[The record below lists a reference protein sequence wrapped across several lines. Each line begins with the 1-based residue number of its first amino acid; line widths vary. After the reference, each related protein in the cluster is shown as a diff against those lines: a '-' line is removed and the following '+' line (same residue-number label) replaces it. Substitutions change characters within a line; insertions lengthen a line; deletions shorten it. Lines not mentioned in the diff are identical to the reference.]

1 MHSKSTTRREVLRS
15 TAVAMTAGIGFC
27 CGCQST
33 PYTNRKR
40 IVLIPE
46 SREIALGA
54 TAFDE
59 TLAEER
65 LSTDQRLTAMVKRV
79 GTRIAK
85 ASGRSDY
92 NWDFQLIGSETQ
104 NAFALPGGKVAIYE
118 GILPVCQNE
127 GGLAVVMSHEVAHA
141 IARHGGER
149 MTRSGVTDFVGS
161 AISTIATAK
170 LPDRADQLMQAYGV
184 ASKYGVLLP
193 YSRLQES
200 EADHIGVMLMAQAG
214 YDPTVAPAFW
224 RRFGQIKNA
233 DGEQS
238 SEWFSTHPSDE
249 RRASDLLALMD
260 QASSVY
266 AGARTKYSTG
276 ESII

>member
-1 MHSKSTTRREVLRS
+1 MTREPATRRDMIRNS
-15 TAVAMTAGIGFC
+15 AMAMATGFGFC

-33 PYTNRKR
+33 PYTNRKQ

-46 SREIALGA
+46 TREIALGA
-54 TAFDE
+54 TAFEE
-59 TLAEER
+59 TLAEEK
-65 LSTDQRLTAMVKRV
+65 LSADQRLTAMVKRV
-79 GTRIAK
+79 GARIAN
-85 ASGRSDY
+85 ASGRTDY
-92 NWDFQLIGSETQ
+92 KWDFQLIGSATQ

-170 LPDRADQLMQAYGV
+170 LPDRAEQLMQAYGV

-200 EADHIGVMLMAQAG
+200 EADHIGVMLMAKAG

-260 QASSVY
+260 EASSIY